1 MIKLLNNWYQK
12 HFNDPQVAILALML
26 LASTLLLYFL
36 GDVLAPLLAAIM
48 IAYLLD
54 GAVSM
59 LARKGV
65 PNFIAIMVT
74 FSIFIIAL
82 LVVLFILAP
91 LLAQQATQFVLEIP
105 KMLAQ
110 GQAILMQL
118 PEKYP
123 NVISA
128 QQVSDLLIEIRTQIT
143 DLSQAVVTFSLASV
157 SNLLTF
163 MVYLVVVPL
172 LIFFFLKDKKKIL
185 QWFIAFLPSDRK
197 LVSLVWN
204 EMNGKIAGYVRGKFL
219 EIVLVWV
226 VSYLTFFT
234 LGLNYAMLLSFSVG
248 VSVLIPYVG
257 AAIVTL
263 PVAIVAYFQW
273 GYSSEMLYVVI
284 AYGIIQFLDGNLLV
298 PLLFSE
304 MVNLHPS
311 AIIAAVLLFGGLWG
325 FVGVFF
331 AIPLATLIHAVIN
344 SWPKE
349 AKINESMTINETIAE

>member
-1 MIKLLNNWYQK
+1 MIKLLNDWYHK
-12 HFNDPQVAILALML
+12 HFNDPQVAILALL
-26 LASTLLLYFL
+26 LLVSTLVLYFFGGIL
-36 GDVLAPLLAAIM
+36 TPVLAAIM

-54 GAVSM
+54 GAVAM
-59 LARKGV
+59 MNRKGV
-65 PNFIAIMVT
+65 PNFVAILIT
-74 FSIFIIAL
+74 FSIFIILL

-91 LLAQQATQFVLEIP
+91 LLVQQATQFVLEIP

-110 GQAILMQL
+110 GQALLMQL

-143 DLSQAVVTFSLASV
+143 DLSQLVVTFSLSSV
-157 SNLLTF
+157 TNLLSF

-172 LIFFFLKDKKKIL
+172 LIFFFLKDKGKIL
-185 QWFIAFLPSDRK
+185 EWFVTFLPSDRK
-197 LVSLVWN
+197 LVSTVWN

-219 EIVLVWV
+219 EIVLVWA

-311 AIIAAVLLFGGLWG
+311 AIIVAVLLFGGLWG
-325 FVGVFF
+325 VLGVFF

-344 SWPKE
+344 SWPRE
-349 AKINESMTINETIAE
+349 PVLTESADA

>member
-1 MIKLLNNWYQK
+1 MIKLLNDWYHK
-12 HFNDPQVAILALML
+12 HFNDPQVAILAL
-26 LASTLLLYFL
+26 LLLVSALVLYFFGGIL
-36 GDVLAPLLAAIM
+36 TPVLAAVM

-54 GAVSM
+54 GAVAM
-59 LARKGV
+59 MKKKGV
-65 PNFIAIMVT
+65 PNLIAITIT
-74 FSIFIIAL
+74 FSIFIIL
-82 LVVLFILAP
+82 LIVVLFILAP
-91 LLAQQATQFVLEIP
+91 LLVQQATQFVLEIP

-110 GQAILMQL
+110 GQALLMQL

-123 NVISA
+123 NVISV

-143 DLSQAVVTFSLASV
+143 DLSQAVVTFSLSSV
-157 SNLLTF
+157 TNLLSF

-172 LIFFFLKDKKKIL
+172 LIFFFLKDKGKIL
-185 QWFIAFLPSDRK
+185 EWFVTFLPTDRK
-197 LVSLVWN
+197 LVSTVWH

-234 LGLNYAMLLSFSVG
+234 LNLNYAMLLSFSVG
-248 VSVLIPYVG
+248 ISVLIPYVG
-257 AAIVTL
+257 AAIVTV

-284 AYGIIQFLDGNLLV
+284 AYGVIQFLDGNLLV

-311 AIIAAVLLFGGLWG
+311 AIIVAVLLFGGLWG
-325 FVGVFF
+325 VLGVFF

-344 SWPKE
+344 SWPRESVLTE
-349 AKINESMTINETIAE
+349 AVDA

>member
-1 MIKLLNNWYQK
+1 MLKLLNDWYQK
-12 HFNDPQVAILALML
+12 HFNDPQVAILAI
-26 LASTLLLYFL
+26 LLLIGTMVLYFF
-36 GDVLAPLLAAIM
+36 GNVLAPLLAAVM

-54 GAVSM
+54 GAVS
-59 LARKGV
+59 LLHKRGF
-65 PNFIAIMVT
+65 PNFAAILITYSV
-74 FSIFIIAL
+74 FIIML

-91 LLAQQATQFVLEIP
+91 LLFQQTTQFVLEVP

-110 GQAILMQL
+110 GQALLMQL

-123 NVISA
+123 NVISS
-128 QQVSDLLIEIRTQIT
+128 QQVSDILIEIKTQIT
-143 DLSQAVVTFSLASV
+143 DLSQAIVTFSLASV
-157 SNLLTF
+157 SDLLTF
-163 MVYLVVVPL
+163 MVYLVIVPL

-185 QWFIAFLPSDRK
+185 QWFGMFLPSDRK
-197 LVSLVWN
+197 LVSQIWT

-226 VSYLTFFT
+226 VSYLTFFM
-234 LGLNYAMLLSFSVG
+234 LDLNYAVLLSFSVG
-248 VSVLIPYVG
+248 ISVLIPYVG

-273 GYSSEMLYVVI
+273 GYSYEMLYVVL
-284 AYGIIQFLDGNLLV
+284 AYMVIQFLDGNLLV

-311 AIIAAVLLFGGLWG
+311 AIIVAVLLFGGLWG
-325 FVGVFF
+325 VLGVFF
-331 AIPLATLIHAVIN
+331 AIPLATLIHAIIN

-349 AKINESMTINETIAE
+349 AVNTEVVNA